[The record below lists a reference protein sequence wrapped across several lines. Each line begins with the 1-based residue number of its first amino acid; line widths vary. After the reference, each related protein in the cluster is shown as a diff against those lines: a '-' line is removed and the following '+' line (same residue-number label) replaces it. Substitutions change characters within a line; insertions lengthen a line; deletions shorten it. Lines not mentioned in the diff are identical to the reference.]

1 MIRITNV
8 KLNIEDADFKKAASD
23 ALKTDIESIL
33 AVEIVKRSVDA
44 RAGRVKFVYSLDVET
59 SADEA
64 NIIKGAKNA
73 SDSPKREKWDISH
86 GNEAL
91 NERPIIVG
99 AGPAGLFAALILS
112 EHGYKPIVFERGKKV
127 KERDADIDKFFT
139 GARLNSESNIC
150 FGEGGAG
157 TYSDGKLKTRI
168 SDKRCYYVLKS
179 LNDAGAPSSIM
190 YDANPHVG
198 TDILK
203 QVVANIRNRIEKN
216 GGEFIFGEKIEDISI
231 KDGSINSVVS
241 GRGKTPAQA
250 VILAV
255 GHSAR
260 DTYEML
266 LKRGVAL
273 EAKPFAMGVR
283 IEHPRQMIDK
293 ALYHGHAGN
302 KKLGAASYSLSCDAG
317 GAKVYTFC
325 MCPGGVV
332 VNASSE
338 EGMLCVNGMSEFKRA
353 GENSNSAIVCQVMP
367 DMTGGD
373 PLSGIAYQRKYE
385 QKAFELGGANY
396 SVPAMRVC
404 DFLEGGAPKEFEV
417 MPTALPSAVPADIK
431 NALPEKVC
439 DAIKA
444 ALPIMGGRIKD
455 FDMGGAVLSAVEAR
469 TSSPVRIVRDDSFQ
483 SVNVKG
489 LYPAGEGAGYA
500 GGIVSSAV
508 DGLRAA
514 EALMARYSADCLK

>member
-23 ALKTDIESIL
+23 ALKTDIEKIL
-33 AVEIVKRSVDA
+33 AVDIVKRSVDA
-44 RAGRVKFVYSLDVET
+44 RAGSVKFVYSLDVET

-64 NIIKGAKNA
+64 KLLRGTKNA
-73 SDSPKREKWDISH
+73 SQSPQREKWEIVH
-86 GNEAL
+86 GTEQL
-91 NERPIIVG
+91 NERPVIVG

-127 KERDADIDKFFT
+127 KERDADIDRFFG
-139 GARLNSESNIC
+139 GAQLEIESNIC

-168 SDKRCYYVLKS
+168 SDKRCYYVLKN
-179 LNDAGAPSSIM
+179 LNESGAPGSIM

-203 QVVANIRNRIEKN
+203 EVVTNLRKRIEKN
-216 GGEFIFGEKIEDISI
+216 GGEFIFGEKIEDII
-231 KDGSINSVVS
+231 VKDGFINSVVS
-241 GRGKTPAQA
+241 GRGKTPVQA

-266 LKRGVAL
+266 QKRGVTL
-273 EAKPFAMGVR
+273 EAKPFAMGIR
-283 IEHPRQMIDK
+283 IEHPRHMIDK
-293 ALYHGHAGN
+293 ALYHSYAGQ
-302 KKLGAASYSLSCDAG
+302 KKLGAASYSLSCNAG

-338 EGMLCVNGMSEFKRA
+338 EGMLCVNGMSEYKRA
-353 GENSNSAIVCQVMP
+353 GANSNSAIVCQVTP
-367 DMTGGD
+367 DMTGEK

-385 QKAFELGGANY
+385 QKAFELGGSNY

-404 DFLEGGAPKEFEV
+404 DFLEGSSPKGFEV

-431 NALPEKVC
+431 NAMPEKVYQ
-439 DAIKA
+439 AIKA
-444 ALPIMGGRIKD
+444 ALPIMGGKIRG

-469 TSSPVRIVRDDSFQ
+469 TSSPVRIVRDESFK

-489 LYPAGEGAGYA
+489 LYPAGEGSGYA
-500 GGIVSSAV
+500 GGIISSAV

-514 EALMARYSADCLK
+514 EALMARYSADFLK